1 MSRTQSGW
9 EDFIAAFL
17 KVDKRAGD
25 GREDEGPEPGK
36 ENSAGWGKAH
46 RETLS
51 GVDVYAEQSG
61 C

>member
-1 MSRTQSGW
+1 MRKG
-9 EDFIAAFL
+9 EDFIVVFL
-17 KVDKRAGD
+17 KVDKRACD

-51 GVDVYAEQSG
+51 GVDRI